1 MRIKWWIPVLI
12 ISLAINAAAFTTVG
26 YYYYCSSSL
35 TSSASCPVS
44 RSDKHLYRAL
54 DLSAPQLTKMDS
66 IARKFHSKLGR
77 LSSEMHVK
85 RGLLVDLLSQETVD
99 SEKVEKLRKDMAG
112 IQDDIQRE
120 VITHIQD
127 IKEILN
133 HEQAERFFNLL
144 SASMEH
150 EVSHW
155 LPENRGN

>member
-1 MRIKWWIPVLI
+1 MD
-12 ISLAINAAAFTTVG
+12 SLAQTFHARLERLG
-26 YYYYCSSSL
+26 
-35 TSSASCPVS
+35 
-44 RSDKHLYRAL
+44 SD
-54 DLSAPQLTKMDS
+54 
-66 IARKFHSKLGR
+66 
-77 LSSEMHVK
+77 MHGK